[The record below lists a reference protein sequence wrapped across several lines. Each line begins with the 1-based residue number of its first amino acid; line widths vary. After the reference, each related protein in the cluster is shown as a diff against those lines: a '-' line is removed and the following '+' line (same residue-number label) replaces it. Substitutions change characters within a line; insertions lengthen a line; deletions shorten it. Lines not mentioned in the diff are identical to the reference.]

1 MSKPAIW
8 VCGSGAR
15 AAALS
20 RALARGARVHDGPLP
35 AARLTTAAAAAAS
48 ARRADQ
54 AWRALGTVDAVIIH
68 PDLSTGTRGRNP
80 GLAAWRVGI
89 DATLRAAYL
98 LGRAAGLALAQQRR
112 GVLLIVVEPPRAD
125 DAIAAVVAEALSCL
139 VDALGRAV
147 GRTVRV
153 GEVAIG
159 RPPASAAATAR
170 GVLAALDGASRDASP
185 LVRFVGGSPG

>member
-1 MSKPAIW
+1 M
-8 VCGSGAR
+8 
-15 AAALS
+15 
-20 RALARGARVHDGPLP
+20 
-35 AARLTTAAAAAAS
+35 
-48 ARRADQ
+48 
-54 AWRALGTVDAVIIH
+54 
-68 PDLSTGTRGRNP
+68 
-80 GLAAWRVGI
+80 

-139 VDALGRAV
+139 ADALGRAV
-147 GRTVRV
+147 KRPVRV

-159 RPPASAAATAR
+159 RPPASPAATAR
-170 GVLAALDGASRDASP
+170 GVLAAIDGASRDASP

>member
-1 MSKPAIW
+1 M
-8 VCGSGAR
+8 
-15 AAALS
+15 
-20 RALARGARVHDGPLP
+20 
-35 AARLTTAAAAAAS
+35 
-48 ARRADQ
+48 
-54 AWRALGTVDAVIIH
+54 
-68 PDLSTGTRGRNP
+68 
-80 GLAAWRVGI
+80 

-112 GVLLIVVEPPRAD
+112 GVLLIVVESPRAG

-147 GRTVRV
+147 GRPIRV

-170 GVLAALDGASRDASP
+170 GVLAAIDAASRDASP
-185 LVRFVGGSPG
+185 LVRFVDGSAG